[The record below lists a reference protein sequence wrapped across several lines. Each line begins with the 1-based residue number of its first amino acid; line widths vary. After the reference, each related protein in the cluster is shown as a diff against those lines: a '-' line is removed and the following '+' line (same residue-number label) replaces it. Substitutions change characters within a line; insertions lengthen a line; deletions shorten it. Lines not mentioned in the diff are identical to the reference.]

1 MSEDSDKRERD
12 EELEALLRQLV
23 PAPLDVHLVAKLNRE
38 REGTLLSHDYS
49 PARMQWRRVIPLT
62 LVSTL
67 IMIGFG
73 FFQYGGRFPQPANP
87 AAAVASAA
95 EPVAAMDEE
104 RFLPVSAHG
113 FLINTS
119 SGGVI
124 QTEDGPRERVNL
136 EFQDAY
142 HWHDPESGTN
152 VRLFQPRREEIIVPL
167 HTD

>member
-67 IMIGFG
+67 PVRSSARTDEDRLRSGLPDGNLPWEKACLSFFG
-73 FFQYGGRFPQPANP
+73 
-87 AAAVASAA
+87 
-95 EPVAAMDEE
+95 
-104 RFLPVSAHG
+104 L
-113 FLINTS
+113 
-119 SGGVI
+119 
-124 QTEDGPRERVNL
+124 
-136 EFQDAY
+136 DAQGK
-142 HWHDPESGTN
+142 D
-152 VRLFQPRREEIIVPL
+152 RL
-167 HTD
+167 

>member
-1 MSEDSDKRERD
+1 MSEDSDKREKD

-87 AAAVASAA
+87 ATAVASAA
-95 EPVAAMDEE
+95 EPVAAMDED

-119 SGGVI
+119 
-124 QTEDGPRERVNL
+124 
-136 EFQDAY
+136 
-142 HWHDPESGTN
+142 
-152 VRLFQPRREEIIVPL
+152 
-167 HTD
+167 